1 MTYVGVGQV
10 HLLSV
15 LYSNQHQGAA
25 AGFVYLGHSLRIS
38 GSSNAEAIG
47 VSRFRGNWF
56 GGWSQSAR
64 TRELHYIDPSV
75 APTPAVYALLGWQ
88 LVGSYTMSA
97 PTIVDARG
105 APDTDSP
112 GEVGLRLPPPPPA
125 VRVSTED
132 GSTPAHVRFARLL
145 AAGR

>member
-47 VSRFRGNWF
+47 VSRFRGSWF

-64 TRELHYIDPSV
+64 TRESCSLHYIDPSV
-75 APTPAVYALLGWQ
+75 APT
-88 LVGSYTMSA
+88 
-97 PTIVDARG
+97 
-105 APDTDSP
+105 
-112 GEVGLRLPPPPPA
+112 
-125 VRVSTED
+125 
-132 GSTPAHVRFARLL
+132 RLL
-145 AAGR
+145 LTLCLGGS